1 MLDQLPAC
9 VYQERLQW
17 SSSASKYL
25 VWLVGAL
32 SNRLSNAQEA
42 LLNRA
47 RNFVFDLKLLCW
59 WHRWTLFGGERCV
72 AREGRTGDKGGSL
85 TPPYANTFG
94 SIACHSFHLE
104 SNLLKSNPHMQLSP
118 HFWTNDLLRALAPP
132 HMIDSRGSLINC
144 QLLSSSVSWYFLTE
158 VRIWWFVTTLIRACN
173 ERAMHLHFKNSIPPS
188 TKLQH
193 LLKAAFI
200 GILTGHSY
208 LNQTPTSYKQQTSI
222 TTSCDSL
229 FGV

>member
-32 SNRLSNAQEA
+32 SNRHSIAKSSQKFCVWFEVIVLVAS
-42 LLNRA
+42 LD
-47 RNFVFDLKLLCW
+47 FVW
-59 WHRWTLFGGERCV
+59 WGAMCG
-72 AREGRTGDKGGSL
+72 KGGTDRWQGRELDSTLRQHFWINSL
-85 TPPYANTFG
+85 PLIPPGIQPAQ
-94 SIACHSFHLE
+94 IQP
-104 SNLLKSNPHMQLSP
+104 PHAIV
-118 HFWTNDLLRALAPP
+118 FWTNELLQALAPP

-144 QLLSSSVSWYFLTE
+144 QPVIIRELIFLTE

-173 ERAMHLHFKNSIPPS
+173 ERAMHLHFKNIIPPS

-208 LNQTPTSYKQQTSI
+208 LNQTPVSYKQQTSI

>member
-1 MLDQLPAC
+1 MC
-9 VYQERLQW
+9 
-17 SSSASKYL
+17 
-25 VWLVGAL
+25 G
-32 SNRLSNAQEA
+32 
-42 LLNRA
+42 
-47 RNFVFDLKLLCW
+47 
-59 WHRWTLFGGERCV
+59 
-72 AREGRTGDKGGSL
+72 KGGTDRWQGRELDSTLRQHFWINSL
-85 TPPYANTFG
+85 PLIPPGIQPAQ
-94 SIACHSFHLE
+94 IH
-104 SNLLKSNPHMQLSP
+104 PHMQLSP
-118 HFWTNDLLRALAPP
+118 HFWTNELLRALAPP

-208 LNQTPTSYKQQTSI
+208 LNQTPASYKQQTSI